1 MRNVVQDSNTSER
14 RVYTITNR
22 IKMQQVLYTRD
33 AVRQTTKGSFHR
45 VLRKNISY
53 NKYEDYIQIIE
64 KELMKKHRLG
74 YSALVKFL
82 ILKEGQ
88 QQFGMTFI
96 NGIQLF

>member
-1 MRNVVQDSNTSER
+1 MSNIVQARITT
-14 RVYTITNR
+14 VKQVHTITNR

-33 AVRQTTKGSFHR
+33 PLRQSNKGI
-45 VLRKNISY
+45 RKNVSY
-53 NKYEDYIQIIE
+53 NKYEDHIQKIE

-88 QQFGMTFI
+88 QQFGIRFI
-96 NGIQLF
+96 

>member
-1 MRNVVQDSNTSER
+1 MSNIVQDRNTSER
-14 RVYTITNR
+14 SVHATTNR

-33 AVRQTTKGSFHR
+33 ASWQSNEEQFNKGI
-45 VLRKNISY
+45 RKNVSY
-53 NKYEDYIQIIE
+53 NKYENHIQRIE

-88 QQFGMTFI
+88 QQFGIRFI
-96 NGIQLF
+96 

>member
-1 MRNVVQDSNTSER
+1 MSNVVQDRNTSER
-14 RVYTITNR
+14 AVHTITNR

-33 AVRQTTKGSFHR
+33 TNWHSNEGQLNKGI
-45 VLRKNISY
+45 RKNVSY
-53 NKYEDYIQIIE
+53 NKYEDHIQRIE

-88 QQFGMTFI
+88 QQFGIPFV
-96 NGIQLF
+96 

>member
-1 MRNVVQDSNTSER
+1 MSKVVQPRNTSKEKFNP
-14 RVYTITNR
+14 ITSR

-33 AVRQTTKGSFHR
+33 ASWQSNEGQFNKDI
-45 VLRKNISY
+45 RKNVSY
-53 NKYEDYIQIIE
+53 NKYEDHIQRIE

-88 QQFGMTFI
+88 QLFGMPFI
-96 NGIQLF
+96 SS

>member
-1 MRNVVQDSNTSER
+1 MSNIVQDRNTSER
-14 RVYTITNR
+14 SVHATTNR

-33 AVRQTTKGSFHR
+33 PFRQSNEGRFNR
-45 VLRKNISY
+45 GIRKNVSY
-53 NKYEDYIQIIE
+53 NKYEDHIQRIE

-88 QQFGMTFI
+88 QQFGIRFM
-96 NGIQLF
+96 

>member
-1 MRNVVQDSNTSER
+1 MSNVVQPCNRQKKT
-14 RVYTITNR
+14 VHTITNR

-33 AVRQTTKGSFHR
+33 AVRQTTEGGFHR
-45 VLRKNISY
+45 VLRKNVSY
-53 NKYEDYIQIIE
+53 NKYEDHIQKIE

-88 QQFGMTFI
+88 QQL
-96 NGIQLF
+96 GIRFM

>member
-1 MRNVVQDSNTSER
+1 MSNIVQDRNTS
-14 RVYTITNR
+14 VKQVQTITNR

-33 AVRQTTKGSFHR
+33 AHWQSNKGI
-45 VLRKNISY
+45 RKNVSY
-53 NKYEDYIQIIE
+53 NKYEDHIQRIE

-88 QQFGMTFI
+88 QQFGIRFI
-96 NGIQLF
+96 